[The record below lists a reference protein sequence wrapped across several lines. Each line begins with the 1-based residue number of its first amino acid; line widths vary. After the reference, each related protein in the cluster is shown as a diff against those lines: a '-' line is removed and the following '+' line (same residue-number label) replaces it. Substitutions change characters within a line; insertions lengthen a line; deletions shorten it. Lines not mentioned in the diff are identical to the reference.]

1 MKKAEFDYDVVVV
14 GGGPAGLMSA
24 GTAGK
29 AGARVLLLEKN
40 DILGKKLKLTGGGRC
55 NLTNL
60 TGSNNDFVSK
70 FGHEGQLLHSPLSIF
85 NREKAI
91 IFFEELGLK
100 TKEEAGGRVFPT
112 TDSAD
117 DVLRALIKYAKDNQV
132 EIRTNVEVTG
142 LSKTKNQIVVETKE
156 GKISAK
162 NVILTTGGKS
172 YPETG
177 STGEG
182 FDWLEKIGHQ
192 VIAPN
197 PSLVPIEVKEKW
209 VADLAGL
216 ALDNTKFSVWCAD
229 EKMISAKGK
238 VLFTHVGLSGPAI
251 LNNSKQIGELL
262 KKGEVKIVLDLLSH
276 LSEPDWPKK
285 FLELFTAQPNKALKN
300 LKTDLS
306 GSLWLAVL
314 RQSQVSGERLINS
327 ITREE
332 RLHLID
338 TCHKFVLTVN
348 KLLGYDKA
356 IISSGGVELSEID
369 FKTLRSKL
377 FSNLYFAGDILNFDR
392 PSGGYSL
399 QLCWT
404 TGYVAGLYSANS
416 HDHEQ

>member
-1 MKKAEFDYDVVVV
+1 MKTAKFEYDVVVV

-40 DILGKKLKLTGGGRC
+40 EILGKKLKITGGGRC

-60 TGSNNDFVSK
+60 TGNNNEFVNK
-70 FGHEGQLLHSPLSIF
+70 YGQAGQLLHSPLSVF

-91 IFFEELGLK
+91 NFFNELGLE
-100 TKEEAGGRVFPT
+100 TKEEAGGRVFPV

-117 DVLRALIKYAKDNQV
+117 DVLRALVKYTKDNGV
-132 EIRTNVEVTG
+132 EIRTKVTVTG
-142 LSKTKNQIVVETKE
+142 LAKE
-156 GKISAK
+156 GDLVSVNVGSENISAK
-162 NVILTTGGKS
+162 NVIMTTGGKS

-182 FDWLEKIGHQ
+182 FEWLKQIGHEI
-192 VIAPN
+192 VTPN

-216 ALDNTKFSVWCAD
+216 SLDNTKFSVWQAE
-229 EKMISAKGK
+229 EKVISAKGK
-238 VLFTHVGLSGPAI
+238 MLFTHVGLSGPAI
-251 LNNSKQIGELL
+251 LNKSKQIGELL
-262 KKGEVKIVLDLLSH
+262 KKGEVKIVIDLLSH
-276 LSEPDWPKK
+276 LSEPDWSKK

-300 LKTDLS
+300 LRTDLS
-306 GSLWLAVL
+306 SSLWLAVL
-314 RQSQVSGERLINS
+314 RQSQISGERLINS

-332 RLHLID
+332 RLHLIE
-338 TCHKFVLTVN
+338 TAHKFVVTVSR
-348 KLLGYDKA
+348 LLGYDKA
-356 IISSGGVELSEID
+356 IVSSGGVALPEVD
-369 FKTLRSKL
+369 FKTMRSKL
-377 FSNLYFAGDILNFDR
+377 FTNLYFAGDVLNFDR

-404 TGYVAGLYSANS
+404 TGYLAGLSSAKMQDCES
-416 HDHEQ
+416 